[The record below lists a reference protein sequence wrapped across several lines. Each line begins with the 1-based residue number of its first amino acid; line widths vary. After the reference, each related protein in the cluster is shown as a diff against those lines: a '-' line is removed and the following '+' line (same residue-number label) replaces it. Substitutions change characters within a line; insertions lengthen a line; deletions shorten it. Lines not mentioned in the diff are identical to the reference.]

1 MRKKAGRETE
11 GIKNMADEVALLV
24 AVNAKYIHSNAAVYS
39 LKANAGAYAEHVGI
53 AEYTVN
59 HLREEILQG
68 IYRRSPE
75 VVAFSCYIWNIRYVL
90 DIAADLRKI
99 LPDALIVL
107 GGPEVSYD
115 APRILERYPFVD
127 LVMVGEGEATFREFL
142 ENYMGEGGSFSC
154 IDGVC
159 LRSGDELVLT
169 PPRQA
174 VEMDSLVFPY
184 RNVKGLENRII
195 YYETMR
201 GCPFS
206 CSYCL
211 SSIEKGVRMRSLPK
225 VFDEIQFF
233 LDHRVKQV
241 KFVDRTFNCSHEHA
255 YQIWEYIWK
264 NDNGVTNFHFEISGD
279 LLAEEDFELFQEF
292 RPGLI
297 QLEIGVQSTNRMV
310 IKEIRRRT
318 DLSRLAYNV
327 SRIRKAGNIHRHLD
341 LIAGLPYEDIDSFG
355 RSFNEVYAM
364 APDQLQLGFL
374 KVLKGSYMEE
384 QADGYGIE
392 YAECPPYEVL
402 STRWL
407 SYDDIIILKQV
418 EEMVEIYYNS
428 FQFQAA
434 MALLEQCHANAFEM
448 FADMG
453 KYYDVNGYFD
463 MKHSRVARYE
473 ILWEYVRKY
482 FPERENEFRQALTYD
497 LYLRD
502 YVKSPPSFVRQRSRE
517 YVEWV
522 HAFLEK
528 EAAQPELLCG
538 YDGYTAKQLFHM
550 VYVDEFT
557 LDPELLLE
565 QKKISTCRP
574 RTYVFDYR
582 KRNPLNH
589 NACTQAIMC
598 GLPAESGAGG
608 GQGKLSV
615 EARSVLPP

>member
-1 MRKKAGRETE
+1 MGITGTEEMRQR
-11 GIKNMADEVALLV
+11 GIKNMADEMDVAQDGRKVLLT
-24 AVNAKYIHSNAAVYS
+24 AINAKYIHSNLAVYA
-39 LKANAGAYAEHVGI
+39 LKANAGAYAEHVEI
-53 AEYTVN
+53 VEYTVN

-68 IYRRSPE
+68 IYRRSPK

-90 DIAADLRKI
+90 DLAADLRKI
-99 LPDALIVL
+99 LPGVLIVL

-115 APRILERYPFVD
+115 APRVLEHYPFVD
-127 LVMVGEGEATFREFL
+127 LVMVGEGEVTFREFL
-142 ENYMGEGGSFSC
+142 ESYMGNGVSFSC
-154 IDGVC
+154 IRGLC
-159 LRSGDELVLT
+159 LRSGGKPVLT

-174 VEMDSLVFPY
+174 AEMDSLVFPY
-184 RNVKGLENRII
+184 RNVQGLENRIV

-211 SSIEKGVRMRSLPK
+211 SSIEKGVRMRSRPK
-225 VFDEIQFF
+225 VYEEIQFF
-233 LDHRVKQV
+233 LDHKVKQV
-241 KFVDRTFNCSHEHA
+241 KFVDRTFNCNHGHA
-255 YQIWEYIWK
+255 YRIWEYIWK
-264 NDNGVTNFHFEISGD
+264 HDNGVTNFHFEISGD
-279 LLAEEDFELFQEF
+279 LLTDEDFALFQEF

-297 QLEIGVQSTNRMV
+297 QLEIGVQSTNSTV
-310 IKEIRRRT
+310 IREIRRKT
-318 DLSRLAYNV
+318 DLSRLACNV
-327 SRIRKAGNIHRHLD
+327 SKIQRGGNIHQHLD
-341 LIAGLPYEDIDSFG
+341 LIAGLPYEDMASFR

-374 KVLKGSYMEE
+374 KILKGSYMEE
-384 QADGYGIE
+384 QKERYGIE
-392 YAECPPYEVL
+392 YAGCPPYEVL

-434 MALLEQCHANAFEM
+434 IALLEQCHENVFEM
-448 FADMG
+448 FEDLG

-463 MKHSRVARYE
+463 MKHSRLARYE
-473 ILWEYVRKY
+473 ILWEYVRKH
-482 FPERENEFRQALTYD
+482 FPEKENEFRQALTYD
-497 LYLRD
+497 LYVRD
-502 YVKSPPSFVRQRSRE
+502 YVKSPPAFVRRRNKA
-517 YVEWV
+517 YMEWV

-557 LDPELLLE
+557 LDMELLLE
-565 QKKISTCRP
+565 QKKIRTCRP

-589 NACTQAIMC
+589 NACTHVIMC
-598 GLPAESGAGG
+598 GFPAESGEDGG
-608 GQGKLSV
+608 
-615 EARSVLPP
+615 